1 MQKSTIELE
10 HKKHIGK
17 YIEDSSNLE
26 HLKQKLKQLKED
38 KKRAV
43 DMIDVFKINEN
54 IEITENSI
62 NQIETKEDEI
72 DYLLNVVPILNKY
85 NDTETET
92 QIPSQNVNIFNNFVK
107 QSLGKEKGMLYNEY
121 MNVVEHKPFEV
132 VKQDNLYICNEC
144 NVQKMLSVLESCM
157 ICPQCGTSDTYF
169 DTGLNNLSY
178 EQEINSEGNV
188 TFAYKRINHFSEWMA
203 QFQAK
208 ESIDIPVELLES
220 LRAEFHKVKVKKVS
234 DITKTKVKQYLK
246 KLKYNKYYEH
256 VTHITNL
263 LTGIKPPSITTI
275 QEEKLRNMFRD
286 IQKPFDQHKPPGR
299 SNFLSY
305 SYCLYKFCELLGYDD
320 LLCNFPLLKSRE
332 KLHQQDVIWQKI
344 CNSIGWEYISTV

>member
-1 MQKSTIELE
+1 MQKSTIEME
-10 HKKHIGK
+10 HKKNISK
-17 YIEDSSNLE
+17 YVHDPLNLE
-26 HLKQKLKQLKED
+26 SVQCELSTLKEH
-38 KKRAV
+38 KKTLSSLKEILEANQR
-43 DMIDVFKINEN
+43 INEL
-54 IEITENSI
+54 EDQMSSI
-62 NQIETKEDEI
+62 ASQTDEI

-85 NDTETET
+85 NDDNQLQTANN
-92 QIPSQNVNIFNNFVK
+92 SIFNNFVK
-107 QSLGKEKGMLYNEY
+107 QSRGKEKGALYNEY
-121 MNVVEHKPFEV
+121 MNVVENTPMEI
-132 VKQDNLYICNEC
+132 VKQENVYVCYEC
-144 NVQKMLSVLESCM
+144 NVAKVLSVLDSCM
-157 ICPQCGTSDTYF
+157 ICPKCGISETYF

-178 EQEINSEGNV
+178 EQEVNSEGNV
-188 TFAYKRINHFSEWMA
+188 TFAYKRINHFSEWLA

-208 ESIDIPVELLES
+208 ESIDIPVELLDK
-220 LRAEFHKVKVKKVS
+220 LRTEFHKEKIKKVT

-256 VTHITNL
+256 VPHITNL
-263 LTGIKPPSITTI
+263 LTGLKPPSITPT

-286 IQKPFDQHKPPGR
+286 IQSPFDEHKPKDR

-344 CNSIGWEYISTV
+344 CNSLGWQYIATV